1 MKIFKHLNGKIGK
14 DDYGLVFRT
23 GDKLF
28 REFCKQHNFLEY
40 LEQEVRKELSSQFF
54 LSFGCEDKIKNL
66 SFVDGEMLVKFEYFY
81 DHPRQE
87 GGSRNHSRV
96 YDSKFVHKLIKEYTK
111 KTK

>member
-40 LEQEVRKELSSQFF
+40 L
-54 LSFGCEDKIKNL
+54 
-66 SFVDGEMLVKFEYFY
+66 
-81 DHPRQE
+81 
-87 GGSRNHSRV
+87 
-96 YDSKFVHKLIKEYTK
+96 
-111 KTK
+111 